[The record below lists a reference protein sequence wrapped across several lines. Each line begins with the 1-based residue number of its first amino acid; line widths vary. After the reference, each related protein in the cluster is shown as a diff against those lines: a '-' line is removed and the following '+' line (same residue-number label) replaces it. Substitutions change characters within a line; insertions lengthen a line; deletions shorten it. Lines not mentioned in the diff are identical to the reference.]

1 LKALGVGVAYY
12 LGAVIGLWLVITPTP
27 VSTIWPPNAILLAA
41 LLLTP
46 PRIWWLLLLAAFPG
60 HLVAELQGGVPLSM
74 AVCWFISNA
83 LQALLGAGAIRAFDR
98 EGRLDNVRSF
108 TLFVIFGVILAPFAA
123 SFLDAGF
130 VRWHGWGGADYWQV
144 WRMRFF
150 ANVLTTLTIVPVGL
164 ALFTRDETLHDVRRA
179 RAEAIALLLAL
190 MVVGNI
196 VFSRPGV
203 HLHAEPALLYAPL
216 PLLLWAALRFG
227 LAGVSVGVLVIVV
240 LAIRAAMHGRGP
252 FVDLSPA
259 ENVLSLELLMITIAL
274 PLMLLAVLLD
284 ERRGIEAARRE
295 GEQRYRDVVESQ
307 TELICRFR
315 PDTALTFVNDAYC
328 RHTGAPREALLGRS
342 FIERIPDDARP
353 DVARHVARIF
363 TPSGRDQAY
372 VYEHAVLQPDGRRG
386 WQVWTARP
394 IVGPNG
400 RVVEAQA
407 IGRDVTD
414 QRLAEQAVRE
424 RDEAL
429 RASYDRIQ
437 ELAGRLI
444 RTQEDERRRIA
455 RELHDDVNQQ
465 LAAVAIG
472 LSGARRI
479 VGDSVPAS
487 GELAQLQERV
497 VALTDDIRRLC
508 HELHP
513 VTLVHVGLAA
523 SLRAHCAEFCKA
535 TGIDV
540 VLSVGDDMPAVPP
553 AMALC
558 FYRVLQEALHN
569 VARHSR
575 ARVAHVRLRHAGDA
589 LELSIRDDGVGFD
602 LGAAR
607 AQSGG
612 LGLISI
618 EERVRLVHGT
628 MQILAAPG
636 RGVEVL
642 ARAPLALRQALSA

>member
-1 LKALGVGVAYY
+1 MG
-12 LGAVIGLWLVITPTP
+12 TPSR
-27 VSTIWPPNAILLAA
+27 V
-41 LLLTP
+41 
-46 PRIWWLLLLAAFPG
+46 WWVLLLAVLPA
-60 HLVAELQGGVPLSM
+60 HLLAELQGGVPFPM
-74 AVCWFISNA
+74 VMGWFVSNVT
-83 LQALLGAGAIRAFDR
+83 QALLGAAAIRMFDR
-98 EGRLDNVRSF
+98 ESRLDNVRSF
-108 TLFVIFGVILAPFAA
+108 TLFVVFGAILAPFAA

-130 VRWHGWGGADYWQV
+130 VRLLGWGGADYWHV

-150 ANVLTTLTIVPVGL
+150 ANVLTTLTIVPAGL
-164 ALFTRDETLHDVRRA
+164 ALFARDGVLRDLRRN
-179 RAEAIALLLAL
+179 RAEALALLLAL

-196 VFSRPGV
+196 AFSRPSV
-203 HLHAEPALLYAPL
+203 SLHAEPALLYAPL
-216 PLLLWAALRFG
+216 PLLLWAAVRFG
-227 LAGVSVGVLVIVV
+227 LAGVSVGVLAIVV

-252 FVDLSPA
+252 FVGLSAA

-284 ERRGIEAARRE
+284 ERRRSEAARRD

-328 RHTGAPREALLGRS
+328 RYSGAPREALLGRS
-342 FIERIPDDARP
+342 FIERIPADARLEL
-353 DVARHVARIF
+353 ARHVATIF
-363 TPSGRDQAY
+363 APSGRDRAY

-394 IVGPNG
+394 ILGPDG
-400 RVVEAQA
+400 RVAEAQA
-407 IGRDVTD
+407 VGRDVTD

-429 RASYDRIQ
+429 RASHDRIQ

-444 RTQEDERRRIA
+444 RAQEDERRRIA

-472 LSGARRI
+472 LSGARRM
-479 VGDSVPAS
+479 VGDAAVAS
-487 GELAQLQERV
+487 DELARLQARV
-497 VALTDDIRRLC
+497 VALTHDIRRLC

-513 VTLVHVGLAA
+513 VSLVHVGLAA
-523 SLRAHCAEFCKA
+523 SLRAHCTEFCKA

-540 VLSVGDDMPAVPP
+540 VLSVDEDASAVPA

-569 VARHSR
+569 VARHAR
-575 ARVAHVRLRHAGDA
+575 ARAVHVGLRHADGM
-589 LELSIRDDGVGFD
+589 LELSVRDDGVGFD
-602 LGAAR
+602 VATAR
-607 AQSGG
+607 TQSGG

-618 EERVRLVHGT
+618 EERVRLVHGVAR
-628 MQILAAPG
+628 IVAAPG
-636 RGVEVL
+636 CGVEVL
-642 ARAPLALRQALSA
+642 VRAPLALWQALSA

>member
-1 LKALGVGVAYY
+1 M
-12 LGAVIGLWLVITPTP
+12 IGLALVISPTP
-27 VSTIWPPNAILLAA
+27 VSTLWPPNAILLAA
-41 LLLTP
+41 LMLTP
-46 PRIWWLLLLAAFPG
+46 ARIWWVLLLAAFPA
-60 HLVAELQGGVPLSM
+60 HLLAELQGGVPLPMVMS
-74 AVCWFISNA
+74 WFISNMT
-83 LQALLGAGAIRAFDR
+83 QALLGAAAIRAFDR

-108 TLFVIFGVILAPFAA
+108 TLFVVFGVLLAPFAV

-130 VRWHGWGGADYWQV
+130 VRLFGWGDAHYWHV

-150 ANVLTTLTIVPVGL
+150 ANVLTTLTIVPAGL
-164 ALFTRDETLHDVRRA
+164 ALFPRDAPLRDGRRG
-179 RAEAIALLLAL
+179 RAEAIALLFAL
-190 MVVGNI
+190 MVVGN
-196 VFSRPGV
+196 VAFSRPSV
-203 HLHAEPALLYAPL
+203 YLHAEPALLYAPL

-240 LAIRAAMHGRGP
+240 LAVRAAMHGRGP
-252 FVDLSPA
+252 FVGLSAA
-259 ENVLSLELLMITIAL
+259 ENVLSLELLMIAIAL

-284 ERRGIEAARRE
+284 ERRRSEANLRE

-307 TELICRFR
+307 TELICRYR
-315 PDTALTFVNDAYC
+315 SDTALTFVNDAYC
-328 RHTGAPREALLGRS
+328 RYSGAPREALLGRS
-342 FIERIPDDARP
+342 FIERIPDDARLE
-353 DVARHVARIF
+353 VARHVAAIF
-363 TPSGRDQAY
+363 ARPERDHAY

-386 WQVWTARP
+386 WHVWTARP
-394 IVGPNG
+394 IVGPDG
-400 RVVEAQA
+400 RVAEAQA
-407 IGRDVTD
+407 VGRDVTD

-444 RTQEDERRRIA
+444 RAQEDERRRLA

-472 LSGARRI
+472 LSGARRV
-479 VGDSVPAS
+479 VGDATAA
-487 GELAQLQERV
+487 GDELARLQERV
-497 VALTDDIRRLC
+497 VALTHDIRRLC

-513 VTLVHVGLAA
+513 VALVHVGLAA

-540 VLSVGDDMPAVPP
+540 VLSVDDDAPAVAP

-569 VARHSR
+569 VARHSHAR
-575 ARVAHVRLRHAGDA
+575 AAHVRLRRAGEV
-589 LELSIRDDGVGFD
+589 LELSVRDDGVGFD
-602 LGAAR
+602 LAAAR

-612 LGLISI
+612 LGLVSI
-618 EERVRLVHGT
+618 EERVRLVHGIV
-628 MQILAAPG
+628 QIVTAPG
-636 RGVEVL
+636 RGVEVR
-642 ARAPLALRQALSA
+642 AWAPLERRPSAQPADAA